1 MAGTTASRLPIYL
14 NIRRAK
20 MLNFIVGLP
29 TVVWV
34 LVFFVILL
42 SLAVAGYMIGVEVGL
57 DRGHRIG
64 FDLGR
69 RQISREVTSQID
81 TWASEIRGISEA
93 IKTLR

>member
-1 MAGTTASRLPIYL
+1 
-14 NIRRAK
+14 

-29 TVVWV
+29 TVIWV
-34 LVFFVILL
+34 LAFFVILL
-42 SLAVAGYMIGVEVGL
+42 CLAVAGYMIGVEVGL

-64 FDLGR
+64 FDLGK
-69 RQISREVTSQID
+69 RQVSVQLASQID

>member
-1 MAGTTASRLPIYL
+1 
-14 NIRRAK
+14 

-57 DRGHRIG
+57 DRGHRVG
-64 FDLGR
+64 FDLGKL
-69 RQISREVTSQID
+69 SLVCFV
-81 TWASEIRGISEA
+81 
-93 IKTLR
+93 

>member
-1 MAGTTASRLPIYL
+1 
-14 NIRRAK
+14 

-34 LVFFVILL
+34 LVFFAIFLL
-42 SLAVAGYMIGVEVGL
+42 MSVAGYMIGVEVGL

-64 FDLGR
+64 FDLGK

-81 TWASEIRGISEA
+81 TWATEIRGISEA
-93 IKTLR
+93 IKTLK

>member
-1 MAGTTASRLPIYL
+1 
-14 NIRRAK
+14 

-34 LVFFVILL
+34 LVFFAILL
-42 SLAVAGYMIGVEVGL
+42 LMSVAGYMIGVEVGL

-64 FDLGR
+64 FDLGK
-69 RQISREVTSQID
+69 RQVSREITGQIN
-81 TWASEIRGISEA
+81 TWATEIRGMHEA